1 MLLKRPDDFGIT
13 LPLTYLFFVLPTT
26 STGGG
31 NSGLLV
37 PVSGTR
43 GTAPTTEGVK
53 KGRKAAPD
61 VQDIISGIVHLL
73 GGKVNLH
80 AASAGVPEA
89 TPAPPVPAA
98 ASSSGP
104 SMLLRPQ
111 MLSAQSTR
119 INNRAPPRLS
129 EVPFEAIP
137 LEAANSAGSTQQQPQ
152 LPFGIPFRPPVWPG
166 AMSQKPGQNVQE
178 LPYGTGIPLPVQL
191 VPPVAPSNRPW
202 PPPPPPQQAS
212 ASSSSVTPSP
222 TKASSSSE
230 LATTI
235 NFFPEDHGVRH
246 PPGVVLVST
255 PTPSLPE
262 STIAAVTTTTT
273 TSSLDSIIQSSI
285 EDVVPSSSSQP
296 VSLASQPAVKTTV
309 VPSAIASAPAS
320 TAQVV
325 SSSSTVDH
333 QQNWLPPNTTPQ
345 LEAGSSSDSSAVSG
359 FTPPLPAARPGQ
371 VFHDE
376 YLLGQQ
382 QQPPQPGYGY
392 GDIDVITSDNIRPQ
406 GAYPDSFELVVS
418 AAQNFGSNNPRP
430 GIAGA
435 PVTGRPYVIPVSIDQ
450 VRQQPA
456 AAVPLPADGDEYVS
470 IDGRKT
476 YFNLFPT
483 DVVNGPGAV
492 PVVQPTIMPDSLP
505 PVLCMFLAYRLF
517 CE

>member
-1 MLLKRPDDFGIT
+1 M
-13 LPLTYLFFVLPTT
+13 PTT
-26 STGGG
+26 TTTTAGGGGG

-43 GTAPTTEGVK
+43 GTSPTAEGVK

-80 AASAGVPEA
+80 AASGVPEA
-89 TPAPPVPAA
+89 TPAPPAPSPAP
-98 ASSSGP
+98 SSGP

-137 LEAANSAGSTQQQPQ
+137 LEAANAGSTQQQPQ
-152 LPFGIPFRPPVWPG
+152 LPFGIPFRPPVWPA

-202 PPPPPPQQAS
+202 PPQPAAAS
-212 ASSSSVTPSP
+212 TSSSSLTSPSP

-246 PPGVVLVST
+246 PPAVLVST
-255 PTPSLPE
+255 PTPSLPSE
-262 STIAAVTTTTT
+262 STIASVTTTTTT

-285 EDVVPSSSSQP
+285 EDVVTPSSSSQP

-309 VPSAIASAPAS
+309 VPSAATAPPPPS
-320 TAQVV
+320 TAQVI
-325 SSSSTVDH
+325 SSSSTVD
-333 QQNWLPPNTTPQ
+333 QQHWLPPNTTPQ

-382 QQPPQPGYGY
+382 QPQPGYGSY
-392 GDIDVITSDNIRPQ
+392 GDVDVITSDNIRPQ

-418 AAQNFGSNNPRP
+418 AAQNFGGSNNPAP

-456 AAVPLPADGDEYVS
+456 AAVPLPSDGDEYVS

-476 YFNLFPT
+476 YFNLYPT
-483 DVVNGPGAV
+483 DVVNGPDS
-492 PVVQPTIMPDSLP
+492 VVQPTIMPDSLP
-505 PVLCMFLAYRLF
+505 PVLCMKFHSPYRPF